1 MERRL
6 GGETDFWRTPDI
18 APGALEGSV
27 TLETL
32 TNISP
37 LHIYMD
43 AHVRAC
49 MGAGLCVFY

>member
-32 TNISP
+32 RGQWPKGSSLLKGP
-37 LHIYMD
+37 
-43 AHVRAC
+43 AW
-49 MGAGLCVFY
+49 